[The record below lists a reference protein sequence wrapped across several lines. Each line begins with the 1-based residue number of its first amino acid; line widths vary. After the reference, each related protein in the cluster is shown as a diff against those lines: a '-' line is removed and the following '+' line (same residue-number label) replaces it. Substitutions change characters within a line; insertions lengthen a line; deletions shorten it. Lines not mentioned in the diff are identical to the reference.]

1 MQETLS
7 HFQVKQHIIKFGVQG
22 DNHAICLV
30 FVAKKKKKQDSHISA
45 TNSSQLMTPQLNH
58 STFCNSFNNFDCTNR
73 KNSSIGKIFAEAVY
87 ITKFARLN

>member
-30 FVAKKKKKQDSHISA
+30 FVAKKKKKTRFTHFCYKFIAIDDTTIESFHIL
-45 TNSSQLMTPQLNH
+45 QL
-58 STFCNSFNNFDCTNR
+58 F
-73 KNSSIGKIFAEAVY
+73 
-87 ITKFARLN
+87 